1 MESVTIGTI
10 VIEGGA
16 AERVSSA
23 ETLTDTVSDVST
35 IDDDSFVHVSDGSA
49 GMY

>member
-1 MESVTIGTI
+1 MESVTIGPI

-23 ETLTDTVSDVST
+23 ETVTDTVSDDSK
-35 IDDDSFVHVSDGSA
+35 IDDDSSVQVSDGSA